1 MPLAALIQQST
12 GIRTALDNDATLGA
26 LAEHLFGAGRGVDEL
41 VYLNGGASGIGG
53 GLVIHGRAALGA
65 SGYAGEFGH
74 NRPRLD
80 DDRDQR
86 TDRGALE
93 DEVNRRHL
101 MQILGLDGADDRE
114 LQEALAAASSPEVLD
129 EIDRQVRVLGSAL
142 ANVVNVLNPAVVV
155 LGGFLALLDDM
166 RHDALVAE
174 IERHAMSESAGVVQL
189 RAAALGSDRLLIGAA
204 ELVFRPLWEDP
215 RNAYAQI
222 KSAYV

>member
-1 MPLAALIQQST
+1 
-12 GIRTALDNDATLGA
+12 
-26 LAEHLFGAGRGVDEL
+26 
-41 VYLNGGASGIGG
+41 
-53 GLVIHGRAALGA
+53 
-65 SGYAGEFGH
+65 
-74 NRPRLD
+74 
-80 DDRDQR
+80 
-86 TDRGALE
+86 
-93 DEVNRRHL
+93 